1 MQQTNNEQI
10 LATQEVGAL
19 NNSSEQVVE
28 NLTETGAKAQQSQ
41 IELKPTDV
49 SDKESAKISLGKFK
63 DVQSL
68 IQAYNSLQAE
78 FTKRCQRIKEL
89 ENNVNKENSL
99 TKEREST
106 ESAQGITLKDKEEIL
121 KDYLIEIERGKSKAI
136 VMGKEGVGLKTPY
149 AKPCTID
156 QAGQLAKELLNKE
169 I

>member
-1 MQQTNNEQI
+1 MEEIINEQVT
-10 LATQEVGAL
+10 AETSHTAEADKV
-19 NNSSEQVVE
+19 NSEEGQTSY
-28 NLTETGAKAQQSQ
+28 
-41 IELKPTDV
+41 
-49 SDKESAKISLGKFK
+49 GKFK
-63 DVQSL
+63 SAEAL
-68 IQAYNSLQAE
+68 LSAYNSLQAE

-89 ENNVNKENSL
+89 ENNVNKDDSL